1 MTKLLLRL
9 FVKDYDKADSFEV
22 RSAVGSL
29 SGIVGIICNALLF
42 VLKLIVGTLSGSVS
56 IIADGINNL
65 SDATSSVV
73 TLAGFRLAG
82 KPADEEHPYGHARFE
97 YLTGLIVSAI
107 IIIIGIEL
115 AKTSVGKIIN
125 PSPVLFNVPVCIA
138 LVASILVKLW
148 LYVFNTKLGK
158 SVSSDTLLATAADS
172 RNDIFATGAVLI
184 AGIVQ
189 FVFGW
194 HIDGIAGLAVAVFIV
209 YSGAMLAK
217 DIVSPLLGE
226 NASPELRNLIIE
238 VVRSRPEVMGYH
250 DLMVHDYG
258 PGKRFASMHLEIDC
272 RIDPM
277 VSHEIIDN
285 LERECMEKHNVHLVI
300 HYDPIVT
307 DDDELVRLR
316 SVVSD
321 ILKEYD
327 KRITIHD
334 FRMVRGKEHT
344 NLIFDIAL
352 PAELMK
358 NQKAVKDELDKKI
371 GEREEGTYYTVVDF
385 DMDVFNN

>member
-9 FVKDYDKADSFEV
+9 FVKDYDKAESFEV

-29 SGIVGIICNALLF
+29 SGIVGIVCNALLF

-56 IIADGINNL
+56 ITADGLNNL

-115 AKTSVGKIIN
+115 AKTSIGKIIN

-194 HIDGIAGLAVAVFIV
+194 NIDGIAGFAVALFIL
-209 YSGAMLAK
+209 YSGVMLAK

-226 NASPELRNLIIE
+226 NASPELRNLIIG
-238 VVRSRPEVMGYH
+238 VVRSCPEVMGYH

-327 KRITIHD
+327 ERITIHD
-334 FRMVRGKEHT
+334 FRMVRGREHT

-358 NQKAVKDELDKKI
+358 HQKAVKDELDKRI